1 MARKQATRELRTPIP
16 VGIGAGITEKFY
28 LQHLRDQK
36 GYKLKLLPRFFGS
49 DNAYD
54 MDKLVSNV
62 LAGGAKVIC
71 VYDKDVT
78 QWNEEQKRR
87 LTEFEQKYAGAEGV
101 VLCPSMPSIEYWFL
115 LHFEDYTGLIKS
127 CGKKLQKLLSPYM
140 APYFPLADKKLINLL
155 KDKKYIEKSDWVE
168 NLCSDGKLDA
178 AIKRAEDNIKAAEEA
193 GDLAN
198 QSYSYVY
205 KAFKER

>member
-62 LAGGAKVIC
+62 LAGGAKAIC

-115 LHFEDYTGLIKS
+115 MHFRDTTKMYRTSKDVIKDLLQFLP
-127 CGKKLQKLLSPYM
+127 GYEKTTTFLQKDGWVRTLLQDESFARAVTLSKRKSEPGYPYSKLGK
-140 APYFPLADKKLINLL
+140 AIEYLEKK
-155 KDKKYIEKSDWVE
+155 IE
-168 NLCSDGKLDA
+168 
-178 AIKRAEDNIKAAEEA
+178 
-193 GDLAN
+193 
-198 QSYSYVY
+198 
-205 KAFKER
+205 

>member
-1 MARKQATRELRTPIP
+1 MARKQATRELRIPIP
-16 VGIGAGITEKFY
+16 VGIGAGITAKFY

-62 LAGGAKVIC
+62 LAGGAKAIC

-115 LHFEDYTGLIKS
+115 MHFRDTTKMYRTSKDVIKDLLQFLP
-127 CGKKLQKLLSPYM
+127 GYEKTTTFLQKDGWVRTLLQDESFARAVTLSKRKSEPGYPYSKVGK
-140 APYFPLADKKLINLL
+140 A
-155 KDKKYIEKSDWVE
+155 IEYLE
-168 NLCSDGKLDA
+168 N
-178 AIKRAEDNIKAAEEA
+178 
-193 GDLAN
+193 
-198 QSYSYVY
+198 V
-205 KAFKER
+205 